1 MSFFLDSA
9 DKSTMYLCVF
19 LNFVFIILFLLSF
32 VINKK
37 IIDCFQDEKTKNVL
51 KKQNFVY
58 AITFFVRIA
67 Y

>member
-9 DKSTMYLCVF
+9 DKKCMYVF
-19 LNFVFIILFLLSF
+19 LSFVFIILFLLSF